1 MIIPKLSDLRSEHQ
15 KRVALFASLMGFS
28 VPDVPTNLEMSDRT
42 RLLLAK
48 LIFEEVMELIV
59 DGLKVE
65 VTATPAMDGHE
76 QDFGFRTFTDQSIDP
91 VEVVDGVC
99 DVRFVATKILCLLG
113 LPDEP
118 FQHEVDMNNLLKFSE
133 GHYYDESGKLK
144 KPEDHPQPNIKK
156 MLEFMI
162 ISKLDPMFTRIYKNA

>member
-1 MIIPKLSDLRSEHQ
+1 MIIPRLSDLRSEHQ

-28 VPDVPTNLEMSDRT
+28 VPDVPSSLILSNRT

-65 VTATPAMDGHE
+65 VIATPPVDGQD
-76 QDFGFRTFTDQSIDP
+76 QDFGFRELVDQGIDP

-99 DVRFVATKILCLLG
+99 DVRFVATKIMCLLG

-118 FQHEVDMNNLLKFSE
+118 FQHEVDMNNLLKFSD
-133 GHYYDESGKLK
+133 GHYYDQNGKLR
-144 KPEDHPQPNIKK
+144 KPIDHPHPNIEK
-156 MLEFMI
+156 MLQVMI
-162 ISKLDPMFTRIYKNA
+162 NSKLDPTLTRCWKNA